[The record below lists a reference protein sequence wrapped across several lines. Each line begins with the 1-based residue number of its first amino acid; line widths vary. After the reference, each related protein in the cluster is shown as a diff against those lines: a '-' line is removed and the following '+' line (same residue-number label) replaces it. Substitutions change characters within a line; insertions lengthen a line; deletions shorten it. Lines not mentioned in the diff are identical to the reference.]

1 MITVPTILIV
11 TFLDFYCLFI
21 CLFSFVL
28 FLIKLLFSTMQL
40 SLVPYL

>member
-1 MITVPTILIV
+1 MITIPTLLIDCYI
-11 TFLDFYCLFI
+11 FRLLLFI

>member
-11 TFLDFYCLFI
+11 TFLDFYCLFV
-21 CLFSFVL
+21 CFLLFC

-40 SLVPYL
+40 SLVWYL